1 MDCNCTDFNDEINF
15 FYKNIINTNLIIG
28 GIILVSTLTNMSLL
42 CSMKTKINNISKMI
56 IPPLYK

>member
-1 MDCNCTDFNDEINF
+1 MDCNYTDFNDEINF

-42 CSMKTKINNISKMI
+42 CSMKTKINNISRMI